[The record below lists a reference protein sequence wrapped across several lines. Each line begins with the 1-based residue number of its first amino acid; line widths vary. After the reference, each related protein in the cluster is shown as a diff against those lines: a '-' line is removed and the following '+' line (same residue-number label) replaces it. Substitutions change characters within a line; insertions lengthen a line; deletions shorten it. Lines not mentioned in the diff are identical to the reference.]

1 MGEFMSDRRTVVFSL
16 AGTLAAAAMTRACIA
31 SQSSQATPLSQVSP
45 DTPKATVIPGK
56 PPILDFGDGV
66 RVPCNKEAF
75 LTLWEGKTYWLTF
88 GAGRSHYSEQAQGG
102 AVQYARASM
111 KLLLMT
117 LAFAPDRLDHVDGG
131 GWRLKSRDIKDFVH
145 GDIELPGNPFWPT
158 NDTDMGFGNLDAG
171 ALGTLNFGTLGSVG
185 GKARDVTGSWNY
197 AGGYAAYVV
206 FKKDASLDYVR
217 SHAQILPE

>member
-1 MGEFMSDRRTVVFSL
+1 MSNRRTVVFSL
-16 AGTLAAAAMTRACIA
+16 VGTFTAALVTRASKA
-31 SQSSQATPLSQVSP
+31 SQSSQATPVSQAPP

-66 RVPCNKEAF
+66 RVPCSKEAF

-88 GAGRSHYSEQAQGG
+88 GAGRSHYSAQAQGE
-102 AVQYARASM
+102 AVQYARAAM

-117 LAFAPDRLDHVDGG
+117 LAFAPYRLDHVDGG
-131 GWRLKSRDIKDFVH
+131 GWRLKSRNIKDFVH
-145 GDIELPGNPFWPT
+145 GDIDLPGNPFWPT
-158 NDTDMGFGNLDAG
+158 NDTNMGFGNLDAG
-171 ALGTLNFGTLGSVG
+171 ALSSLGFGTLGSMG
-185 GKARDVTGSWNY
+185 QKPFDITGSPNY

-217 SHAQILPE
+217 SHAQILLE